1 MLRALHPAVLSFAKF
16 ALVIKRAYAR
26 DKKGLR
32 SREKRFTFTSVSL
45 AGGARAATKEDERA

>member
-1 MLRALHPAVLSFAKF
+1 MKRWAVSRAACASSCRP
-16 ALVIKRAYAR
+16 LVCEVCAR

-32 SREKRFTFTSVSL
+32 SREKRFTLTSVSL